1 MIGSE
6 FVCQHKKLKMKIIG
20 LFPLTGN
27 GGIASWT
34 KKFTK
39 TFPDEKYQ
47 FSFVNVS
54 PSTPRAG
61 GLSETMLV
69 RSLTGFTSMFRILRE
84 VKHVLK
90 SDKYDILH
98 TTTSGNIGS
107 LRDYRVAKL
116 CKMFGVKSIM
126 HCRYGCITEDIQS
139 KSIIGWLLRRAMTEF
154 DQIWVLDSRSYNTL
168 KGIEGLKDKV
178 YLTPNSI
185 DVTEEM
191 NPAPKVYSRV
201 AFIGNLYPTKG
212 LYELVEA
219 CMRTDVRLDIIGPGA
234 DDVKAQV
241 KKLAGD
247 KLDKTVFIHGKLP
260 NPEAIKFMH
269 DVDIV
274 ALPTYYPWEAFPISI
289 IEAMSL
295 TKMVISCPRA
305 AVKDMLTD
313 LDGHPCGMLVPPK
326 SSDAIVEAIN
336 WCQTHKEEADMMC
349 QKAYE
354 KVKTCYSK
362 EVVYDL
368 YRSLYRKLV

>member
-1 MIGSE
+1 MI
-6 FVCQHKKLKMKIIG
+6 KIIG

-34 KKFTK
+34 RKFVK
-39 TFPDEKYQ
+39 TFPDKEHQ
-47 FSFVNVS
+47 FTFVNVS
-54 PSTPRAG
+54 PATPRVG
-61 GLSETMLV
+61 GISESLLV
-69 RSLTGFTSMFRILRE
+69 RTLTGFISLFRILRNL
-84 VKHVLK
+84 KDVLNNGH
-90 SDKYDILH
+90 YDLLH

-107 LRDYRVAKL
+107 IRDYRVAKL
-116 CKMFGVKSIM
+116 CKKYGVKSIM
-126 HCRYGCITEDIQS
+126 HCRYGCITEDIHS
-139 KSIIGWLLRRAMTEF
+139 KGIIGWLLRRAMKEF
-154 DQIWVLDSRSYNTL
+154 NQIWVLDSQSYDTL
-168 KGIEGLKDKV
+168 KNIVYLKDKV

-191 NPAPKVYSRV
+191 NPTPKEYKRI

-219 CMRTDVRLDIIGPGA
+219 CIRTNVRLDVIGPGSN
-234 DDVKAQV
+234 DVVAHV
-241 KKLAGD
+241 KRLAED
-247 KLDKTVFIHGKLP
+247 KLNSKIFIHGKIP
-260 NPEAIKFMH
+260 NPEALRFMH

-313 LDGHPCGMLVPPK
+313 LDGNLCGMLVAPK
-326 SSDAIVEAIN
+326 SVDAIVEAIL
-336 WCQTHKEEADMMC
+336 WCQENKEKADIMC

-354 KVKTCYSK
+354 KVKSCYSK
-362 EVVYDL
+362 EIVYERYRNL
-368 YRSLYRKLV
+368 YKKML

>member
-1 MIGSE
+1 
-6 FVCQHKKLKMKIIG
+6 MKIIG

-34 KKFTK
+34 KKFVK
-39 TFPDEKYQ
+39 TFPDEEYQ
-47 FSFVNVS
+47 FTFVNVS

-61 GLSETMLV
+61 GVSETTIV
-69 RSLTGFTSMFRILRE
+69 RTITGFSAMFRILKELER
-84 VKHVLK
+84 VLK
-90 SDKYDILH
+90 TDTYDILH

-116 CKMFGVKSIM
+116 CKKYGVKAIM

-139 KSIIGWLLRRAMTEF
+139 KGLIGKLLRKAMSEF

-168 KGIEGLKDKV
+168 KGIEGVKDKV

-191 NPAPKVYSRV
+191 NPSPKEYKRV

-219 CMRTDVRLDIIGPGA
+219 CTRTDVSLDIIGPGS
-234 DDVKAQV
+234 DDVISRV

-247 KLDKTVFIHGKLP
+247 KLDKTIFLHGKLP
-260 NPEAIKFMH
+260 NAEAVKFMH
-269 DVDIV
+269 DVDIL

-313 LDGHPCGMLVPPK
+313 LDGNPCGMLVPPK
-326 SSDAIVEAIN
+326 SSDAIVDAIN
-336 WCQTHKEEADMMC
+336 WCQTHTIETDVMC
-349 QKAYE
+349 QKAYK
-354 KVKTCYSK
+354 KVKSCYSK

-368 YRSLYRKLV
+368 YKSLYKKLV

>member
-1 MIGSE
+1 MN
-6 FVCQHKKLKMKIIG
+6 IIG

-27 GGIASWT
+27 GGIASWA
-34 KKFTK
+34 KKFMK
-39 TFPDEKYQ
+39 TFPDEEHQ
-47 FSFVNVS
+47 FTFVNVS
-54 PSTPRAG
+54 PVAPRAG
-61 GLSETMLV
+61 GFSETMPV
-69 RSLTGFTSMFRILRE
+69 RTITGLLSMYRILKE
-84 VKHVLK
+84 VKNVLQK
-90 SDKYDILH
+90 GGYDILH

-116 CKMFGVKSIM
+116 CKQYGVKTIM

-139 KSIIGWLLRRAMTEF
+139 KGLIGKLLRKAMNEF
-154 DQIWVLDSRSYNTL
+154 DQIWVLDSRSFNTL

-219 CMRTDVRLDIIGPGA
+219 CTRTDVRLDIIGPGS
-234 DDVKAQV
+234 DDVVAHV

-247 KLDKTVFIHGKLP
+247 KMDKTIFLHGKLP
-260 NPEAIKFMH
+260 NVEAVKFMH

-305 AVKDMLTD
+305 AVKDILTD
-313 LDGHPCGMLVPPK
+313 LDGKPCGMLVEPK
-326 SSDAIVEAIN
+326 SADAIVEAIN
-336 WCQTHKEEADMMC
+336 WCQTHKEEADAMC
-349 QKAYE
+349 HKAYE

-362 EVVYDL
+362 EVVYEI
-368 YRSLYRKLV
+368 YRNNYKKLV

>member
-1 MIGSE
+1 
-6 FVCQHKKLKMKIIG
+6 MKIIG

-116 CKMFGVKSIM
+116 CKTFGVKSIM

-139 KSIIGWLLRRAMTEF
+139 RGVIGWLLRRAMTEF

-168 KGIEGLKDKV
+168 KGIDYLKDKV
-178 YLTPNSI
+178 FLTPNSI
-185 DVTEEM
+185 DVTEAM
-191 NPAPKVYSRV
+191 NPAPKAYNRV

-219 CMRTDVRLDIIGPGA
+219 CTRTDVRLDIIGPGS
-234 DDVKAQV
+234 DDVVAHV

-247 KLDKTVFIHGKLP
+247 KMDQTIFLHGKLP
-260 NPEAIKFMH
+260 NADAVKFMH

-313 LDGHPCGMLVPPK
+313 LDGNPCGMLVEPQ
-326 SSDAIVEAIN
+326 SADAIVKAIN
-336 WCQTHKEEADMMC
+336 WCQTHKEEADIMC
-349 QKAYE
+349 QKAYK

-368 YRSLYRKLV
+368 YRFLYNKLV

>member
-1 MIGSE
+1 
-6 FVCQHKKLKMKIIG
+6 MKIIG

-39 TFPDEKYQ
+39 TFPDNEHQ
-47 FSFVNVS
+47 FTFVNVS
-54 PSTPRAG
+54 PSVPRTG
-61 GLSETMLV
+61 GLSETFLF
-69 RSLTGFTSMFRILRE
+69 RTLSGISAMFRILRE
-84 VKHVLK
+84 LK
-90 SDKYDILH
+90 MVMKKDKYDILH

-107 LRDYRVAKL
+107 FRDYCVAKL
-116 CKMFGVKSIM
+116 CKKYGVKTIM

-139 KSIIGWLLRRAMTEF
+139 SGLVGKILRKSMNEF

-168 KGIEGLKDKV
+168 KGRENLMDKV

-185 DVTEEM
+185 DVNEKM
-191 NPAPKVYSRV
+191 NPTPKDYKRV

-212 LYELVEA
+212 LYELVSA
-219 CMRTDVRLDIIGPGA
+219 CTRTDVRLDVIGPGSDA
-234 DDVKAQV
+234 VVANVKTI
-241 KKLAGD
+241 AGA
-247 KLDKTVFIHGKLP
+247 KLDKTIFIHGRLP

-269 DVDIV
+269 EVDIV

-313 LDGHPCGMLVPPK
+313 IDGKPCGMLVAPK

-336 WCQTHKEEADMMC
+336 WCQTNKEKADEMC
-349 QKAYE
+349 HKAYE
-354 KVKTCYSK
+354 KVYTCYRK

-368 YRSLYRKLV
+368 YRSLYAQLA

>member
-1 MIGSE
+1 
-6 FVCQHKKLKMKIIG
+6 MKIIG

-39 TFPDEKYQ
+39 TFPDEEHQ
-47 FSFVNVS
+47 FTFVNVS
-54 PSTPRAG
+54 PATPRAG
-61 GLSETMLV
+61 GWSETMLV
-69 RSLTGFTSMFRILRE
+69 RTLSGFTAMSRILKE
-84 VKHVLK
+84 LKAVLK
-90 SDKYDILH
+90 KDKYDILH

-116 CKMFGVKSIM
+116 CKKYGVKAIM

-139 KSIIGWLLRRAMTEF
+139 KGLTGFLLRKAMNEF

-168 KGIEGLKDKV
+168 KSIESLKDKV

-191 NPAPKVYSRV
+191 NPAPKSYKRV

-219 CMRTDVRLDIIGPGA
+219 CTRTDVRLDIIGPGA
-234 DDVKAQV
+234 DDVIAQV

-247 KLDKTVFIHGKLP
+247 KLDKTVSIHGKLP
-260 NPEAIKFMH
+260 NPEAVKFMH

-313 LDGHPCGMLVPPK
+313 LDGNPCGMLVQPK
-326 SSDAIVEAIN
+326 SADAIVEAII
-336 WCQTHKEEADMMC
+336 WCQTHKEEADVMC

-354 KVKTCYSK
+354 KVNTCYSK
-362 EVVYDL
+362 EVVYNL
-368 YRSLYRKLV
+368 YRSLYKKLV

>member
-1 MIGSE
+1 
-6 FVCQHKKLKMKIIG
+6 MKIIG

-39 TFPDEKYQ
+39 IFPDEEYQ

-54 PSTPRAG
+54 PSTPRTG
-61 GLSETMLV
+61 GWSETMLV
-69 RSLTGFTSMFRILRE
+69 RIVSGFTSMHRVLRD
-84 VKHVLK
+84 LK
-90 SDKYDILH
+90 AVMKKEHFDILH

-107 LRDYRVAKL
+107 LRDYCVAKL
-116 CKMFGVKSIM
+116 CKQYGVKSIM

-139 KSIIGWLLRRAMTEF
+139 KGLIRKLLRKAMEEF
-154 DQIWVLDSRSYNTL
+154 DQIWVLDNRSYNTL
-168 KGIEGLKDKV
+168 KGIKNLSDKV

-185 DVTEEM
+185 DVTEEI
-191 NPAPKVYSRV
+191 NTSPKSYTRV

-219 CMRTDVRLDIIGPGA
+219 CTRTDVRLDIIGPGS
-234 DDVKAQV
+234 DDVVAHV

-247 KLDKTVFIHGKLP
+247 KMDKTIFLHGKLP
-260 NPEAIKFMH
+260 NVEAVKFMH

-305 AVKDMLTD
+305 AVKDILTD
-313 LDGHPCGMLVPPK
+313 LDGKPCGMLVEPK
-326 SSDAIVEAIN
+326 SVDAIVKAIN
-336 WCQTHKEEADMMC
+336 WCQTHNEEADVMC

-368 YRSLYRKLV
+368 YRSLYNKLV

>member
-1 MIGSE
+1 
-6 FVCQHKKLKMKIIG
+6 MKIIG

-34 KKFTK
+34 KKFVD
-39 TFPDEKYQ
+39 TFPDAEYQ
-47 FSFVNVS
+47 FTFVNVS
-54 PSTPRAG
+54 PSIPRAG
-61 GLSETMLV
+61 GMSELFLFRTLSGLMAM
-69 RSLTGFTSMFRILRE
+69 SRILRE
-84 VKHVLK
+84 LKRVLTK
-90 SDKYDILH
+90 DKYDILH

-107 LRDYRVAKL
+107 LRDYCVAKL
-116 CKMFGVKSIM
+116 CKKYGVKTIM

-139 KSIIGWLLRRAMTEF
+139 NGLVGKLLRRSMNVF
-154 DQIWVLDSRSYNTL
+154 DQIWVLDSRSYNTI
-168 KGIEGLKDKV
+168 KGIENLKDKV

-185 DVTEEM
+185 DITE
-191 NPAPKVYSRV
+191 NVNLTPKEYKRI

-212 LYELVEA
+212 LYELVDA
-219 CMRTDVRLDIIGPGA
+219 CIRTDVRLDIIGPGS
-234 DDVKAQV
+234 DDVMTKV
-241 KKLAGD
+241 KRMAGEM
-247 KLDKTVFIHGKLP
+247 LNKTIFIHGRLP
-260 NPEAIKFMH
+260 NNKAVKFMH

-305 AVKDMLTD
+305 AIKDMLTD
-313 LDGHPCGMLVPPK
+313 LNGNPCGMLVEPK

-336 WCQTHKEEADMMC
+336 WCRIHKDKADLMC

-354 KVKTCYSK
+354 KVNTCYKK

-368 YRSLYRKLV
+368 YRSLYAKLV

>member
-1 MIGSE
+1 MR
-6 FVCQHKKLKMKIIG
+6 IIG

-34 KKFTK
+34 KKFTT
-39 TFPDEKYQ
+39 TFPDDKYQ
-47 FSFVNVS
+47 FTFINVS
-54 PSTPRAG
+54 PATPRVG
-61 GLSETMLV
+61 GWSETMLV
-69 RSLTGFTSMFRILRE
+69 RTLSGFTAMTRILKE
-84 VKHVLK
+84 LNDVLNK
-90 SDKYDILH
+90 NKYDILH

-116 CKMFGVKSIM
+116 CKKYGVKSIM

-139 KSIIGWLLRRAMTEF
+139 KGLIGKLLRKAMNEY

-168 KGIEGLKDKV
+168 KGIENLKDKV

-191 NPAPKVYSRV
+191 NRTPKNYTRV

-219 CMRTDVRLDIIGPGA
+219 CWRTDTHLDIIGPGS
-234 DDVKAQV
+234 DDVVAHV

-247 KLDKTVFIHGKLP
+247 KMEQNIFLHGKLP
-260 NPEAIKFMH
+260 NVDALRFMH
-269 DVDIV
+269 NVDIV

-313 LDGHPCGMLVPPK
+313 LDGKPCGMLVEPK
-326 SSDAIVEAIN
+326 SADAIVKAIN
-336 WCQTHKEEADMMC
+336 WCQTHKEEADIMC

-368 YRSLYRKLV
+368 YRTLYNKLV

>member
-1 MIGSE
+1 
-6 FVCQHKKLKMKIIG
+6 MKIIG

-34 KKFTK
+34 KKFTN
-39 TFPDEKYQ
+39 TFPDEEHQ
-47 FSFVNVS
+47 FTFVNVS
-54 PSTPRAG
+54 PSIPRAG
-61 GLSETMLV
+61 GFSETLLV
-69 RSLTGFTSMFRILRE
+69 RTLSGFTAMSRILKE
-84 VKHVLK
+84 LNGVLGK
-90 SDKYDILH
+90 DQYDILH

-116 CKMFGVKSIM
+116 CKQYGVKTIM
-126 HCRYGCITEDIQS
+126 HCRYGCITEDIQL
-139 KSIIGWLLRRAMTEF
+139 KGIFGRLLRRAMNEF

-168 KGIEGLKDKV
+168 KDIDSLKDKV
-178 YLTPNSI
+178 FLTPNSI

-191 NPAPKVYSRV
+191 NPAPKEYKRV

-219 CMRTDVRLDIIGPGA
+219 CTRTDVRLDVIGPGA
-234 DDVKAQV
+234 DNVVANV

-247 KLDKTVFIHGKLP
+247 RLDKTIFIHGKLP
-260 NPEAIKFMH
+260 NPEAVKFMH

-305 AVKDMLTD
+305 AIKDMLTD
-313 LDGHPCGMLVPPK
+313 LEGNPCGMLVEPK
-326 SSDAIVEAIN
+326 SADAIAEAIE
-336 WCQTHKEEADMMC
+336 WCQSHKDKADVMC
-349 QKAYE
+349 RKAYE
-354 KVKTCYSK
+354 KVRNCYSK

-368 YRSLYRKLV
+368 YRSLYKKLI

>member
-1 MIGSE
+1 MI
-6 FVCQHKKLKMKIIG
+6 IIG

-34 KKFTK
+34 KKFAE
-39 TFPDEKYQ
+39 TFPDEEHQ
-47 FSFVNVS
+47 FTFVNVS
-54 PSTPRAG
+54 PATPRAG

-69 RSLTGFTSMFRILRE
+69 RTVTGLLSMSRILKE
-84 VKHVLK
+84 VKSVLQK
-90 SDKYDILH
+90 GGYDILH

-116 CKMFGVKSIM
+116 CKQYGVKTIM

-139 KSIIGWLLRRAMTEF
+139 KGLIGQLLMKAMNEF

-168 KGIEGLKDKV
+168 KGIYGLKDKV

-185 DVTEEM
+185 DVTEAM
-191 NPAPKVYSRV
+191 NPAPKNYTRV

-212 LYELVEA
+212 LYELVDA
-219 CMRTDVRLDIIGPGA
+219 CTRVNVRLDIIGPGSEE
-234 DDVKAQV
+234 VVEHV

-247 KLDKTVFIHGKLP
+247 KMDKAIFLHGKLP
-260 NPEAIKFMH
+260 NVEAVKFMH
-269 DVDIV
+269 EVDIV

-313 LDGHPCGMLVPPK
+313 LDGNPCGMLVAPK
-326 SSDAIVEAIN
+326 DADAIVEAIN
-336 WCQTHKEEADMMC
+336 WCQSHKEEADAMC
-349 QKAYE
+349 RKAYE

-362 EVVYDL
+362 EVVYDQ
-368 YRSLYRKLV
+368 YRSLYGKLV